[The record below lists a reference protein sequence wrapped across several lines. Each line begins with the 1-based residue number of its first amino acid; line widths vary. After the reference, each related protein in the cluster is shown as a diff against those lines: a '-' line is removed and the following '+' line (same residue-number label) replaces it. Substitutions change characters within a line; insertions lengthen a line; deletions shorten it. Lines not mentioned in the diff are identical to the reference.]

1 MGNVFS
7 QFHKKFEDAVGK
19 DLAYVY
25 NPLAAEVEQGNQGV
39 ERDARAAVE
48 RQAEAVRKSAQQAA
62 KQAQEAVAQSTRQQ
76 EQAAARNAAE
86 GAAADALNK
95 PLENADVQ
103 IGGPVNTGQSSSAAS
118 RKRRQTFGVGS
129 SGSGVQI

>member
-1 MGNVFS
+1 MGAI
-7 QFHKKFEDAVGK
+7 KKWVGELTGANAAA
-19 DLAYVY
+19 D
-25 NPLAAEVEQGNQGV
+25 AAE
-39 ERDARAAVE
+39 RAAE
-48 RQAEAVRKSAQQAA
+48 DQSNAIRSSADRAA
-62 KQAQEAVAQSTRQQ
+62 KNAAESAAQTARQQ

>member
-1 MGNVFS
+1 MGAI
-7 QFHKKFEDAVGK
+7 KKWVGDETYKTIFDPAADQRDAPK
-19 DLAYVY
+19 
-25 NPLAAEVEQGNQGV
+25 LAAE
-39 ERDARAAVE
+39 ATKRAAE
-48 RQAEAVRKSAQQAA
+48 QQAEAIRVSSERAA
-62 KQAQEAVAQSTRQQ
+62 KAATEAAAQTAHQQ

>member
-1 MGNVFS
+1 MGAI
-7 QFHKKFEDAVGK
+7 KKWVG
-19 DLAYVY
+19 DDVY
-25 NPLAAEVEQGNQGV
+25 KTLFDPLADLRDGPKRAAEET
-39 ERDARAAVE
+39 ARAAE
-48 RQAEAVRKSAQQAA
+48 KQAEAIRASSERAA
-62 KQAQEAVAQSTRQQ
+62 KAATETAAQTARQQ